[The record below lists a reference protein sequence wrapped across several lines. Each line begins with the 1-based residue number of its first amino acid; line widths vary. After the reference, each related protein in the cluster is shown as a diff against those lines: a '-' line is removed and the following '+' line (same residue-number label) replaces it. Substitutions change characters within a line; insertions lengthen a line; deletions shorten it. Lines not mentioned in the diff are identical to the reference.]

1 MDLTFSLVWLTLLV
15 IFVAAEAATVTMI
28 SLWFAAGALAA
39 LIAAMLGG
47 SLGLQVALF
56 LVVSTALLLSLRPLV
71 RRYVNP
77 KKTATN
83 ADAVIGSKGY
93 VTGDIDNDA
102 AVGQVKL
109 GGMVWTARSSSGHPI
124 AKGTLVQVDRI
135 EGVKVY
141 VSPAPVPAHIS

>member
-1 MDLTFSLVWLTLLV
+1 MDLTFSFIWLTLLV

-39 LIAAMLGG
+39 LIASLLGG
-47 SLGLQVALF
+47 SLLLQAALF

-141 VSPAPVPAHIS
+141 VSPASVPAHIS